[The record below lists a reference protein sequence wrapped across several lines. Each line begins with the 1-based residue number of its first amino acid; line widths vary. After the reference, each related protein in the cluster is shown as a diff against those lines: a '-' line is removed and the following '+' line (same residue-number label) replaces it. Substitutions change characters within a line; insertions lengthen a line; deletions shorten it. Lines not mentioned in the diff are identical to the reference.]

1 MIFSSKLTV
10 AGDKTTDLRHES
22 DSNDLNRTTCSAD
35 LQRLMSDYESL
46 RVENQ
51 ELKSKME
58 SNSTSDDVKMLQG
71 KIQLLENELKEL
83 RSQSRFDDKLK
94 QIAPQLD
101 NGEGDS
107 TGDSTGD
114 QIGMVKKVQKEN
126 VS

>member
-1 MIFSSKLTV
+1 
-10 AGDKTTDLRHES
+10 
-22 DSNDLNRTTCSAD
+22 
-35 LQRLMSDYESL
+35 MSDYESL

-58 SNSTSDDVKMLQG
+58 SNSTSDDAKMLQG